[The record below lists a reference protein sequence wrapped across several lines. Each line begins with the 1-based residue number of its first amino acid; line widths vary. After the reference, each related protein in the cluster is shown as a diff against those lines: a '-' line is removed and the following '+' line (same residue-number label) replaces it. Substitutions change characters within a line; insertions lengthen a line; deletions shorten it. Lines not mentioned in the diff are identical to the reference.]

1 MASGDCV
8 ETLLQDI
15 RYAFRMLMKSP
26 GFTAIALLTL
36 AIGIGANTAIFSVV
50 NTVLLR
56 PLPYKDPDRLVML
69 WQISSVFGSHVGAS
83 APEYLDYREGNHV
96 FSRMGA
102 YASLSFNLTGDRE
115 PQRIK
120 AARVTASLFDV
131 LGVSPMFGRTI
142 TQKED
147 QSGGP
152 KVAVLG
158 YSVWRDEFGSNP
170 NILGST
176 INLDEQPYTVIG
188 VMPPSFQFPF
198 DGTPFSDRAK
208 LWVPMA
214 FTAHEV
220 QARAKSFDFRVVA
233 RLKDQVTLEQGR
245 SDVSAIARAL
255 VREYPQVYAGN
266 VKMSAT
272 VESLGGNVVARVR
285 PVLLVLLGAVGF
297 VLLIACANVANLLLA
312 RAAGRSREIAI
323 RIAIGSSPARLIRQM
338 LTESAV
344 LSLAGGLLG
353 VTLAS
358 WLVKIFRDFG
368 PERLPRVHEV
378 NVDSLVLTFA
388 LVISVVTGLL
398 FGLFPALK
406 VSRLSL
412 GTALKDAGRQSG
424 EGRERHRSRNLL
436 IVVET
441 ASALVLLVGAGLL
454 INSFVRILR
463 VSPGINPDGVL
474 IARTSFDKTRY
485 PNPEQR
491 KATQQQLINKLGVLP
506 EVQSVG
512 LFSELP
518 FADDRQIGFRVEGAD
533 PNQYHQADN
542 DIVSDGYFRAMG
554 ISLLKGRTFNDQD
567 GKDTPAVAVINEAMA
582 RKYWPGQD
590 PIGNRILWGGRPPFT
605 IVGVVNNVKLYGLD
619 VEAGP
624 AIYMSVFQVESGIS
638 FQTVF
643 ALRSS
648 GDPASLIFAVRK
660 EIWSVD
666 KELPI
671 YDVNTMNNVIA
682 ESLAQRRFTLWLL
695 SSFAAIALLLA
706 AIGLYGVI
714 SYSVT
719 QRTQE
724 MGVRMAL
731 GASPRDL
738 LRLIVAGG
746 TRLACVGIGAGILA
760 ALLLTRFMSSMLFG
774 VHPVDP
780 LTFAAVSVLLLLVVL
795 FASYIPAR
803 RATKIDPMVA
813 LRYE

>member
-1 MASGDCV
+1 M

-15 RYAFRMLMKSP
+15 RYGLRMLLKSP

-56 PLPYKDPDRLVML
+56 PLPYKDPARLVML

-83 APEYLDYREGNHV
+83 APEYLDYRERNRV
-96 FSRMGA
+96 FQSIGA
-102 YASLSFNLTGDRE
+102 YASRSFNLTGGHE

-142 TQKED
+142 TQQED
-147 QSGGP
+147 QTGGP
-152 KVAVLG
+152 KVVILG
-158 YSVWRDEFGSNP
+158 YSLWRDTFGANP
-170 NILGST
+170 NIVGTT
-176 INLDEQPYTVIG
+176 INLDAEPYTVIG
-188 VMPPSFQFPF
+188 VMPPSFNFPF

-220 QARAKSFDFRVVA
+220 QARAESFDFKVVA
-233 RLKDQVTLEQGR
+233 RLKDGVTLEHAR
-245 SDVSAIARAL
+245 SDVFGIAKAL
-255 VREYPQVYAGN
+255 VGQYPETYAGN

-272 VESLGGNVVARVR
+272 VESLGGNVVAKVR

-297 VLLIACANVANLLLA
+297 VLLIACANVTNLLLA
-312 RAAGRSREIAI
+312 RAAGRRREIAI
-323 RIAIGSSPARLIRQM
+323 RTAIGASPGRLIRQM
-338 LTESAV
+338 LTESAL
-344 LSLAGGLLG
+344 LSLASGLLG

-378 NVDSLVLTFA
+378 NVDSVVLTFA
-388 LVISVVTGLL
+388 LVISLMTGLL

-406 VSRLSL
+406 VSRLTL
-412 GTALKDAGRQSG
+412 GIALKDAGGRSG

-441 ASALVLLVGAGLL
+441 ASALLLLVGAGLL
-454 INSFVRILR
+454 INSFLR
-463 VSPGINPDGVL
+463 VLRVPPGINPDGVL
-474 IARTSFDKTRY
+474 IARTAFDKTRY

-491 KATQQQLINKLGVLP
+491 KLTQQQLISRLGTMP
-506 EVQSVG
+506 GVQSVG

-518 FADDRQIGFRVEGAD
+518 FSDERQIGFRVEGAD

-542 DIVSDGYFRAMG
+542 DIVSNDYFRAMG
-554 ISLLKGRTFNDQD
+554 ISLLKGRTFTDQD
-567 GKDTPAVAVINEAMA
+567 RKDTPAIAVINQAMA
-582 RKYWPGQD
+582 RQFWPDED
-590 PIGNRILWGGRPPFT
+590 PIGKRVLWGGRPAFT
-605 IVGVVNNVKLYGLD
+605 IVGIVNNVKLYGLD
-619 VEAGP
+619 IEAGP
-624 AIYMSVFQVESGIS
+624 AIYFSVFQVESGIS

-643 ALRSS
+643 AIRSS
-648 GDPASLIFAVRK
+648 GDPAALIPAVRNQ
-660 EIWSVD
+660 IWSLD
-666 KELPI
+666 KQLPI
-671 YDVNTMNNVIA
+671 YDVSTMKDVVA

-695 SSFAAIALLLA
+695 SSFAGIALLLA

-731 GASPRDL
+731 GASPGDL
-738 LRLIVAGG
+738 MRLVVGSG
-746 TRLACVGIGAGILA
+746 TRLAAIGIGAGILA
-760 ALLLTRFMSSMLFG
+760 ALILTRFMSSMLFG
-774 VHPVDP
+774 VHPADP
-780 LTFAAVSVLLLLVVL
+780 LTFAAVSLLLLFVILV
-795 FASYIPAR
+795 ASYVPAR